1 LNGLVDDEEL
11 ARGLGAHD
19 GCARVVRETLE
30 VEMEDG
36 VFDAADLVWRCA
48 GLTRVQGGEA
58 GGEAE
63 AEEEWEEGEHCCG
76 WDLYEGRNIE
86 LH

>member
-1 LNGLVDDEEL
+1 
-11 ARGLGAHD
+11 
-19 GCARVVRETLE
+19 
-30 VEMEDG
+30 
-36 VFDAADLVWRCA
+36 
-48 GLTRVQGGEA
+48 LTRVQGGEA